1 VSEPAVKR
9 SYDAAHRR
17 RRAAER
23 RARVVEAAS
32 TLFASRGFSRTTVAA
47 VASEAG
53 VSAETVYKSFGGK
66 AGLVRSIWE
75 DALAGTAADHA
86 EDRADV
92 LSATARS
99 GPAIIEGWV
108 RIGLDVAPRAISVL
122 VLVRTAAEVDPEA
135 ARLLS
140 EIERG
145 RAERMAH
152 NAQTLADGGHLR
164 PGLTIDQARDL
175 LLIFSGEFY
184 DRLVSRG
191 GWNVEDYVMTMT
203 RTMCAALLRN
213 P

>member
-1 VSEPAVKR
+1 M
-9 SYDAAHRR
+9 
-17 RRAAER
+17 
-23 RARVVEAAS
+23 
-32 TLFASRGFSRTTVAA
+32 LFASRGFSRTTVAA

-53 VSAETVYKSFGGK
+53 VSAETIYKSFGGK
-66 AGLVRSIWE
+66 AGLVHSIWE

-99 GPAIIEGWV
+99 GRAIIEGWV
-108 RIGLDVAPRAISVL
+108 RIGLDVAPRATGVL

-203 RTMCAALLRN
+203 RTMCAALLRS